1 MKVIL
6 KNTSMVF
13 QSAIP
18 LAVTTALTGRY
29 IKTTGVETTD
39 SYYGVW
45 KIKANS
51 SIQVSGSAYTGG
63 YAAQPQR
70 DLALYVIKR
79 NGSVVSSQ
87 IATSTGSSTQTES
100 YSVTL
105 QSGDELYLNDRSN
118 CDPEAVHHTSISVE
132 AVVN

>member
-13 QSAIP
+13 QSAIS
-18 LAVTTALTGRY
+18 LATTETLTGCY
-29 IKTTGVETTD
+29 IKTTGDIVEND
-39 SYYGVW
+39 PYYGVW
-45 KIKANS
+45 KITANAS
-51 SIQVSGSAYTGG
+51 VQVSGDAFTGG
-63 YAAQPQR
+63 YAAQSSK

-87 IATSTGSSTQTES
+87 TADSTILRES

-118 CDPEAVHHTSISVE
+118 CGTVSGSGVPTTISVE
-132 AVVN
+132 AVAN